1 MTTEAVIALGQ
12 LSLAFGRVDRI
23 TFHED
28 GRTPE
33 SDTDHTVM
41 LGLTAC
47 ALAAREH
54 NLDVGLVA
62 QFALVH
68 DLVEVYAGDTP
79 TLRALPADAKA
90 AKKAREHAAYQRIV
104 REFVDALPWV
114 PASLAAYEQQT
125 IREARFV
132 RALDKLLPKVTHLS
146 NRCAT
151 LRAQGVG
158 YDELADR
165 YELQEKELLEYAA
178 DFPALMAMRADLV
191 GRVLALYRRCP
202 ECRCDPVLCENA
214 VPEGD
219 HCADQSCGS
228 CLHGCLVE
236 GGCPVCVARWT
247 EVPS

>member
-1 MTTEAVIALGQ
+1 MTAAAVIALGR

-28 GRTPE
+28 GVTPE

-41 LGLTAC
+41 LGLVAS

-54 NLDVGLVA
+54 DLDVGLVA

-79 TLRALPADAKA
+79 TLRALPAHAKA
-90 AKKAREHAAYQRIV
+90 AKKAREHAAFQRIV
-104 REFVDALPWV
+104 AEFADLPWL
-114 PASLAAYEQQT
+114 PATLAAYEAQT
-125 IREARFV
+125 IREARYV

-146 NRCAT
+146 NRCST

-158 YDELADR
+158 YDELAAR

-178 DFPALMAMRADLV
+178 DFPSVMALRADLV
-191 GRVLALYRRCP
+191 GRVLAIYRPRCS
-202 ECRCDPVLCENA
+202 ECRCDPVQCETDSSG
-214 VPEGD
+214 E
-219 HCADQSCGS
+219 HCSDQSCPTCLDGCPLEFGS
-228 CLHGCLVE
+228 CL
-236 GGCPVCVARWT
+236 VCGVTSCA
-247 EVPS
+247 

>member
-12 LSLAFGRVDRI
+12 LSLAFGRVNRI
-23 TFHED
+23 TFHQD
-28 GRTPE
+28 ARTPE

-47 ALAAREH
+47 ALAARERD
-54 NLDVGLVA
+54 LDVGMVA

-79 TLRALPADAKA
+79 TLRALAADAKA
-90 AKKAREHAAYQRIV
+90 DKRAREHAAFLRIKA
-104 REFVDALPWV
+104 EFGDVLWWLPET
-114 PASLAAYEQQT
+114 LANYENQLS
-125 IREARFV
+125 REARFV
-132 RALDKLLPKVTHLS
+132 RALDKLLPKITHLS
-146 NRCAT
+146 NQCAT

-158 YDELADR
+158 YDELVAR

-202 ECRCDPVLCENA
+202 ECRCDPVLCETDDSG
-214 VPEGD
+214 E
-219 HCADQSCGS
+219 HCSDQSCPT
-228 CLHGCLVE
+228 CLHGCPLDDD
-236 GGCPVCVARWT
+236 CPVCGVAR
-247 EVPS
+247 